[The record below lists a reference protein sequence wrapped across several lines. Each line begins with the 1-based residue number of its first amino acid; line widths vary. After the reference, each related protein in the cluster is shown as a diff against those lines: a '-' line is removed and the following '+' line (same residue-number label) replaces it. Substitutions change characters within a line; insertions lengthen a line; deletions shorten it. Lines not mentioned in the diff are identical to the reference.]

1 MAQLREPKLGVAVG
15 RKGVGKSYTTIQM
28 LESYVRGNHAK
39 GVKGRRVL
47 IFDVNDEYDTIKS
60 ISIRDLIRFSIH
72 PNIEIR
78 RVRPYNLNG
87 TKMGLRDISDTLGII
102 LQNFSNGLLLIED
115 INKYVSDSLPNDLVG
130 KICTN
135 RHVDLDIIMH
145 FQSIGR
151 ITPKIWQNLNWI
163 RFHKITDTTEKHKEK
178 LDDYYEVLQLAESVV
193 NAEFHEG
200 NERYYL
206 FVDLDDIKIKGN
218 IKQKT
223 RDDVLDYYLSRH
235 YTRLVRPRLQEMD
248 TKGQRKYSTETALKF
263 EKERLLK
270 AYFGK

>member
-1 MAQLREPKLGVAVG
+1 MGNLREPKLGVAVG
-15 RKGVGKSYTTIQM
+15 RKGVGKSFTTFAM
-28 LESYVRGNHAK
+28 LDSYVKGNPKK

-47 IFDVNDEYDTIKS
+47 IFDVNDEYDTIRS
-60 ISIRDLIRFSIH
+60 IAVKDLIRFSIH
-72 PNIEIR
+72 PQIEIR
-78 RVRPYNLNG
+78 RVRPYNANG
-87 TKMGLRDISDTLGII
+87 TKMGLRDISDTLGVI

-151 ITPKIWQNLNWI
+151 IVPKIWQNLNWI
-163 RFHKITDTTEKHKEK
+163 RFHKITDSTEKHREK
-178 LDDYYEVLQLAESVV
+178 LDDYFEVLNMAESIV
-193 NAEFHEG
+193 NAEFQEG

-218 IKQKT
+218 IKPKV
-223 RDDVLDYYLSRH
+223 REDVLDYYLSRN
-235 YTRLVRPRLQEMD
+235 YNRIVRPRLQEMD
-248 TKGQRKYSTETALKF
+248 SKGMRKYSTETALKF
-263 EKERLLK
+263 EKDRLIK
-270 AYFGK
+270 AYFLK

>member
-1 MAQLREPKLGVAVG
+1 MGNMREPKLGVAVG
-15 RKGVGKSYTTIQM
+15 RKGVGKSFTTFAM
-28 LESYVRGNHAK
+28 LDSYVKGNPKK

-47 IFDVNDEYDTIKS
+47 IFDVNDEYDTIRS
-60 ISIRDLIRFSIH
+60 IAVKDLIRFSIH
-72 PNIEIR
+72 PTIDIR
-78 RVRPYNLNG
+78 RVRPYNPNG
-87 TKMGLRDISDTLGII
+87 TKMGLRDISDTLGVI

-151 ITPKIWQNLNWI
+151 IVPKIWQNLNWI
-163 RFHKITDTTEKHKEK
+163 RFHKITDSTEKHREK
-178 LDDYYEVLQLAESVV
+178 LDDYFEVLNMAESIV
-193 NAEFHEG
+193 NAEFQEG

-218 IKQKT
+218 IKPKV
-223 RDDVLDYYLSRH
+223 REDVLDYYLSRN
-235 YTRLVRPRLQEMD
+235 YNRIVRPRLQEMD
-248 TKGQRKYSTETALKF
+248 SKGMRKYSTETALKF
-263 EKERLLK
+263 EKDRLIK
-270 AYFGK
+270 AYFLK